1 MSDKLKDFI
10 GKNREAFDANEPQP
24 QLFNRIHKQMTG
36 KGKTKKMFYKPLR
49 FAAAA
54 VMLIVISGTVYTI
67 VNKKKGGDDSVV
79 KTTQPV
85 LEEAT
90 LIGDPAFAKQIV
102 YFREMIGLQQSELKQ
117 LEKEYPQLYNQFVGD
132 ITELD
137 SSYQALK
144 TNLSANP
151 NREMLLEAMIQNLQ
165 LQSELL
171 NRQLLII
178 KEIKQKSKTNEMSNK
193 NYRAT

>member
-1 MSDKLKDFI
+1 MSDQLKNFI
-10 GKNREAFDANEPQP
+10 DSNREAFDANEPDP
-24 QLFNRIHKQMTG
+24 QLFNRIEKQMTG
-36 KGKTKKMFYKPLR
+36 AGKTKKMFIKPLR

-67 VNKKKGGDDSVV
+67 VNNKKVDEGSVV

-102 YFREMIGLQQSELKQ
+102 YFQEIIGLQQSELKQ
-117 LEKEYPQLYNQFVGD
+117 LEKEYPQLYKQFVGD

-137 SSYQALK
+137 SSYQSLK

-151 NREMLLEAMIQNLQ
+151 NREMLMEAMIQNLQ

-178 KEIKQKSKTNEMSNK
+178 KEIKQKSKRHEK
-193 NYRAT
+193 NTI

>member
-1 MSDKLKDFI
+1 MSDQLKDFI
-10 GKNREAFDANEPQP
+10 DKNRQAFDANEPDP
-24 QLFNRIHKQMTG
+24 QLFKRIHKEMTG
-36 KGKTKKMFYKPLR
+36 NGKTTKLFPKPFR

-54 VMLIVISGTVYTI
+54 VVLIVVTGTVYTI
-67 VNKKKGGDDSVV
+67 VNKKKNGGDSVV

-85 LEEAT
+85 VEEAT

-102 YFREMIGLQQSELKQ
+102 YFQEIIGLQQSELRK
-117 LEKEYPQLYNQFVGD
+117 LEKEYPQLYKQFVND

-137 SSYQALK
+137 SSYQSLK
-144 TNLSANP
+144 TNLPTNP

-178 KEIKQKSKTNEMSNK
+178 KEIKQKSKSHEK
-193 NYRAT
+193 NTI

>member
-1 MSDKLKDFI
+1 MSDNLKDFI
-10 GKNREAFDANEPQP
+10 DKNREAFDANEPDP
-24 QLFNRIHKQMTG
+24 QLFKRIHKKMRG
-36 KGKTKKMFYKPLR
+36 KGKTKKLLTTPVR

-54 VMLIVISGTVYTI
+54 VVLIVITGTVYTI
-67 VNKKKGGDDSVV
+67 VNKKKDSGDSVV
-79 KTTQPV
+79 KSTQPV
-85 LEEAT
+85 LEEST

-102 YFREMIGLQQSELKQ
+102 YFREIISLQQSELKK
-117 LEKEYPQLYNQFVGD
+117 LEQEYPQLYKQFVND

-137 SSYQALK
+137 SSYQSLK
-144 TNLSANP
+144 TNLPTNP

-178 KEIKQKSKTNEMSNK
+178 KEIKQKSISNEKS
-193 NYRAT
+193 TI

>member
-1 MSDKLKDFI
+1 MSNQLKDFI
-10 GKNREAFDANEPQP
+10 DKNRQAFDANEPDP
-24 QLFNRIHKQMTG
+24 QLFKRIHKEMTG
-36 KGKTKKMFYKPLR
+36 NGKTKKLFPKPFR

-54 VMLIVISGTVYTI
+54 LVLIVICGTVYTI
-67 VNKKKGGDDSVV
+67 VNKKKNGGDPVV
-79 KTTQPV
+79 KTTQPA

-102 YFREMIGLQQSELKQ
+102 YFQEIIGLQQSELRK
-117 LEKEYPQLYNQFVGD
+117 LEKEYPQLYKQFVND

-137 SSYQALK
+137 SSYQSLK
-144 TNLSANP
+144 TNLPTNP

-178 KEIKQKSKTNEMSNK
+178 KEIKQKSITNEKS
-193 NYRAT
+193 TI

>member
-1 MSDKLKDFI
+1 MSDKLKQFI
-10 GKNREAFDANEPQP
+10 DENRREFDGAEPDPQILKRLQEQMADNGKV
-24 QLFNRIHKQMTG
+24 
-36 KGKTKKMFYKPLR
+36 KKMSWGLLKKVAVVAGIIAISV
-49 FAAAA
+49 AAYF
-54 VMLIVISGTVYTI
+54 MLPKKDKETEVAILTPVEETVDY
-67 VNKKKGGDDSVV
+67 
-79 KTTQPV
+79 
-85 LEEAT
+85 
-90 LIGDPAFAKQIV
+90 GDPVYAKEI
-102 YFREMIGLQQSELKQ
+102 YHFKELITLKQSELKK
-117 LEKEYPQLYNQFVGD
+117 LEKEYPQLYKQFVGD

-165 LQSELL
+165 LQSDLL

-178 KEIKQKSKTNEMSNK
+178 KEIKQKNKPNGMSDK

>member
-1 MSDKLKDFI
+1 MSDKLKNFI
-10 GKNREAFDANEPQP
+10 DNNREAFDANEPDP
-24 QLFNRIHKQMTG
+24 QLFIRIQNQMTG
-36 KGKTKKMFYKPLR
+36 AGKTKKMFPKPLR

-54 VMLIVISGTVYTI
+54 VLLIAISGTVYTI
-67 VNKKKGGDDSVV
+67 VNNEKVGEDSVV
-79 KTTQPV
+79 NTTQPV
-85 LEEAT
+85 VEEAT

-102 YFREMIGLQQSELKQ
+102 YFQEIIGLQQSELKQ
-117 LEKEYPQLYNQFVGD
+117 LEKEYPQLYKQFVSD

-137 SSYQALK
+137 SSYQSLK
-144 TNLSANP
+144 TTLSANP

-178 KEIKQKSKTNEMSNK
+178 KEIKKKSKSHVKT
-193 NYRAT
+193 TI

>member
-1 MSDKLKDFI
+1 MSDQLKNFI
-10 GKNREAFDANEPQP
+10 DSNREAFDANEPDP
-24 QLFNRIHKQMTG
+24 QLFNRIEKQMTG
-36 KGKTKKMFYKPLR
+36 AGKTKKMFIKPLR

-67 VNKKKGGDDSVV
+67 VNNKKVDEGSVV

-102 YFREMIGLQQSELKQ
+102 YFQEIIGLQQSELKQ
-117 LEKEYPQLYNQFVGD
+117 LEKEYPQLYKQFVGD

-137 SSYQALK
+137 SSYQSLK

-178 KEIKQKSKTNEMSNK
+178 KEIKQKIKRHEK
-193 NYRAT
+193 NTI